1 MGAQLHEAVHGLHE
15 RNPGESASTNLTSR
29 QIGALAGW
37 AALVVV
43 GLALDARLVVV
54 AHVAL
59 AIMAYSTVVVYRV
72 VLHRRSFD
80 ATSLITVPDDVALAI
95 PDAQL
100 PFYTVL
106 VPCYREPAIVADLV
120 VALQALDYPP
130 DRLEIMLLLEQD
142 DPETIAA
149 VYAVEQRGGIEIVLV
164 PPVEPR
170 TKPKALNIGLQRA
183 RGELVT
189 VFDAE
194 DRPDPL
200 QLRRAAY
207 ALAAGDANLA
217 CVQARLCCVNAFQNT
232 LTRWF
237 NLEYTVW
244 FSQFLP
250 ALAQSGAPVPLG
262 GTSNHFRREALREV
276 GGWDPFNVTEDADL
290 GLRLHRRGYRT
301 GVLDSVTWEEA
312 NSDFV
317 NWVKQRSRWNKG
329 YLQTWA
335 VHMRHPVVLLKEL
348 GFGGF
353 VEFNLFVGGTP
364 LLALLNPVF
373 WMTTLVWF
381 LIEPLV
387 ITELLP
393 FPFYHLSLLC
403 WLGGN
408 FVLTYL
414 NLLVAEEIGEWRSH
428 WAALLTPMYWVMMSM
443 AACKAAVQF
452 VFQPSQWEK
461 TVHGLTPKPAE
472 AR

>member
-1 MGAQLHEAVHGLHE
+1 MVHKPPGQWDMDAQLHEAVHGLHE
-15 RNPGESASTNLTSR
+15 RNPAESASTNLTNR

-59 AIMAYSTVVVYRV
+59 AIMAYATVVVYRV

-80 ATSLITVPDDVALAI
+80 ATSLITVPDDVARAI

-149 VYAVEQRGGIEIVLV
+149 VYAVEQLCGIEIVLV

-207 ALAAGDANLA
+207 ALAAGDASLA

-276 GGWDPFNVTEDADL
+276 GGWDPFNVT
-290 GLRLHRRGYRT
+290 
-301 GVLDSVTWEEA
+301 
-312 NSDFV
+312 
-317 NWVKQRSRWNKG
+317 
-329 YLQTWA
+329 
-335 VHMRHPVVLLKEL
+335 
-348 GFGGF
+348 
-353 VEFNLFVGGTP
+353 
-364 LLALLNPVF
+364 
-373 WMTTLVWF
+373 
-381 LIEPLV
+381 
-387 ITELLP
+387 
-393 FPFYHLSLLC
+393 
-403 WLGGN
+403 
-408 FVLTYL
+408 
-414 NLLVAEEIGEWRSH
+414 
-428 WAALLTPMYWVMMSM
+428 
-443 AACKAAVQF
+443 
-452 VFQPSQWEK
+452 
-461 TVHGLTPKPAE
+461 
-472 AR
+472 